1 VTSDG
6 GTTWVRPCL
15 RNERETEREIQ
26 ERERSERK
34 GAHAGERERA
44 YLDNEVQ
51 GVAW

>member
-1 VTSDG
+1 M
-6 GTTWVRPCL
+6 R
-15 RNERETEREIQ
+15 ERQRERDPREREIQ